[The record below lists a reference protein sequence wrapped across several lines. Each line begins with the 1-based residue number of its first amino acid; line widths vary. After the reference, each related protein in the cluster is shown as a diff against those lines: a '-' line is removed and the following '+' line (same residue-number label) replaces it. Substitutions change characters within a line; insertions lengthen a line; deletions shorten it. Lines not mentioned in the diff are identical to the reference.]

1 MEPVER
7 SKEMQQDGQSK
18 PKRPPTLLSDEEI
31 EAGDRAFV
39 ELVKA
44 RDRKI
49 AEVKKAKGISD
60 GDH

>member
-1 MEPVER
+1 
-7 SKEMQQDGQSK
+7 MQQDGQSK